1 MVTNNGRLSRKNA
14 LRIVGIAAVLLLA
27 LILIR
32 SLAGNRLKLSD
43 PEGRVQYL
51 ADLGWEVD
59 SATEEHKTV
68 LIPQE
73 LEGVMSDYNA
83 LQLDQ
88 GFDLAKHLGESC
100 EQYTYTV
107 TNYAES
113 TKPVY
118 VTLYIQGN
126 RVIAGDI
133 HSNALDGFM
142 RGLYDNEP
150 SDNA

>member
-14 LRIVGIAAVLLLA
+14 LRIVGTAAVLLLA

-32 SLAGNRLKLSD
+32 SLAGSRLKLSD

-59 SATEEHKTV
+59 PATEERKTV